1 MARKC
6 QPNLRL
12 AILTTLIKAAGGSIN
27 KLLSQILQFAV
38 TIKLWVLQIKSTSLK
53 YVLNKLQK
61 GVLGITETYNIQLD
75 R

>member
-12 AILTTLIKAAGGSIN
+12 AILTTLIKAGGSIN
-27 KLLSQILQFAV
+27 KLLSQFLQFAV
-38 TIKLWVLQIKSTSLK
+38 TIKLWVPQIKSTSLK

-61 GVLGITETYNIQLD
+61 GVLGITETYNIQLA